1 MTVFHFFNC
10 ALLTF
15 GPHAIYYS
23 ATPLSEY
30 DTLGTCLK
38 TAVVYLITA
47 LIKLVCLATF
57 LKVTENDSFDPYQ
70 ELLKALIGF
79 IDVAGLYYAMT
90 QLTHRNISQT
100 HKFQAVGLGW
110 AFADSVLHRLAPLWV
125 GARGL
130 EFTWEYILQ
139 GLEANANL
147 VFTVSLASLGSLMWL
162 RKNKP
167 KALIPFIYACAG
179 ILATMPSITSYLR
192 RILDWDFPKVV
203 GFELLASVVMA
214 FLSAQL
220 FLACQRRSSI

>member
-30 DTLGTCLK
+30 DTLGTCIK

-220 FLACQRRSSI
+220 FFACQRRSSI